1 MFTNISTPT
10 GNNAYHQFNGE
21 DLVCPSSLQQKPFL
35 YLPLIILVITQAP
48 DQQTILDMQ
57 YLQLSVLIKQIQ
69 VLLKNVSLVMAY
81 LEEVKPL

>member
-10 GNNAYHQFNGE
+10 GNNAYDQFNDE

-48 DQQTILDMQ
+48 DQQTSLAISATQCADKANTG
-57 YLQLSVLIKQIQ
+57 VAKEH
-69 VLLKNVSLVMAY
+69 VSLVMAY

>member
-10 GNNAYHQFNGE
+10 GNNAYDQFNDK

-69 VLLKNVSLVMAY
+69 VLLKNTFLW
-81 LEEVKPL
+81 LWHILKK